1 MNLHRSWIHRHR
13 LGAFLVLAFG
23 LSWWPWP
30 LALVEPDSEPMVW
43 FGPLIAAVLVTAL
56 AHGPGALWALARS
69 IIRWRAPWSTWAFA
83 ALGPFGLAFLTG
95 AAAYALGLMQSV
107 DVYQPGGWSTL
118 VDVLVVMITTA
129 LLGGPLFEEV
139 GWRGFF
145 QPELQRRHS
154 AVWASMVV
162 GTVWVIWHLP
172 LLLTDPTGQR
182 PPLPFAAW
190 ILAQAVL
197 IAWVYNTSRGS
208 VLIAVVFHAAAN
220 TAGRMLLE
228 PLVGEPGFSAVWWL
242 MAALYLLAAA
252 VLIWRTR
259 GRLGVT
265 HPGTTRPDPII
276 TKPEER
282 RITST

>member
-1 MNLHRSWIHRHR
+1 
-13 LGAFLVLAFG
+13 
-23 LSWWPWP
+23 
-30 LALVEPDSEPMVW
+30 
-43 FGPLIAAVLVTAL
+43 
-56 AHGPGALWALARS
+56 
-69 IIRWRAPWSTWAFA
+69 
-83 ALGPFGLAFLTG
+83 
-95 AAAYALGLMQSV
+95 
-107 DVYQPGGWSTL
+107 
-118 VDVLVVMITTA
+118 
-129 LLGGPLFEEV
+129 
-139 GWRGFF
+139 
-145 QPELQRRHS
+145 
-154 AVWASMVV
+154 MVV

-265 HPGTTRPDPII
+265 HPGTTRPRPDHHQARGAQENQHV
-276 TKPEER
+276 TR
-282 RITST
+282 VA